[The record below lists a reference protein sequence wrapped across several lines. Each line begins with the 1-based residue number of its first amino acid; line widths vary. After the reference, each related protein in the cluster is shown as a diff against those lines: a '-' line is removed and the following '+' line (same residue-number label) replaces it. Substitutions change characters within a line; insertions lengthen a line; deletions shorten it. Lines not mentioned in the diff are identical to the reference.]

1 VLGEAARHGIAFLMC
16 AARTPDGGW
25 FRTVPVEGAK
35 LDNTRDTYDQAFDC
49 RPPAMAFL
57 RG

>member
-1 VLGEAARHGIAFLMC
+1 MC
-16 AARTPDGGW
+16 AARAPDGGW

-49 RPPAMAFL
+49 RPHAMAFL